1 MSLTINDVALK
12 FYKQF
17 FMSVHRFRWVGFGQA
32 SNLWVRFG
40 QVWVLKKK
48 TQPKLTQSQKG
59 FKLGQWVWIFFL
71 KKISK

>member
-1 MSLTINDVALK
+1 MWHWSFTNNFLWVFIDLDELDLAKHPIK
-12 FYKQF
+12 F
-17 FMSVHRFRWVGFGQA
+17 
-32 SNLWVRFG
+32 LWVRFG